1 MSPLLIL
8 AWVAIGFGVGTLSA
22 MLGTGGGLF
31 VAPLL
36 LHYYEHLAGID
47 QALIAP
53 LAAATSLLSVWVTS
67 LLGGLGHW
75 RHGEVAWREALWAGL
90 TGAVAGWLITWGVAT
105 QPGYRPEILRIVLA
119 VIFGM
124 LLVRM
129 LLQSGVRVQRRCH
142 PPGWVPPLV
151 GIAAGVVSPLAG
163 IGGGVVMVPLW
174 YYVGRMEMHRATGT
188 SIASIVPIASVA
200 LLVYVVRGWGHA
212 GLPTYSL
219 GYVDWVTALPLLVG
233 SALGAPLGAHLAQR
247 IPAPWLRRI
256 FALVSLGM
264 ILYLLRG

>member
-22 MLGTGGGLF
+22 MLGIGGGLF

-90 TGAVAGWLITWGVAT
+90 TGAVAGWLITWGWPRSLAT
-105 QPGYRPEILRIVLA
+105 DPKSCASYWPSFSGCSWCACCCNPVSGFSAAAILLDGCLR
-119 VIFGM
+119 
-124 LLVRM
+124 
-129 LLQSGVRVQRRCH
+129 
-142 PPGWVPPLV
+142 W
-151 GIAAGVVSPLAG
+151 
-163 IGGGVVMVPLW
+163 
-174 YYVGRMEMHRATGT
+174 
-188 SIASIVPIASVA
+188 
-200 LLVYVVRGWGHA
+200 WG
-212 GLPTYSL
+212 
-219 GYVDWVTALPLLVG
+219 
-233 SALGAPLGAHLAQR
+233 
-247 IPAPWLRRI
+247 
-256 FALVSLGM
+256 
-264 ILYLLRG
+264 